1 MREIKFRVWI
11 EEEKT
16 MIDVPIID
24 FREKG
29 KIKTTYS
36 SPCGEWEYNFDEIE
50 LMQFTGLYDKNK
62 VPIYEG
68 DIVIFED
75 CEMSSESGYGDT
87 FINQG
92 VVEYNNENC
101 CFNVTERITV
111 ELVDVLYKDN
121 ETLEVIGNIY
131 DNPDL
136 LGE

>member
-1 MREIKFRVWI
+1 MDREIKFRVWI
-11 EEEKT
+11 EEEKA

-68 DIVIFED
+68 DILNFDDEYWVISFEYGKFIATFD
-75 CEMSSESGYGDT
+75 NVCEDLHEVSHY
-87 FINQG
+87 
-92 VVEYNNENC
+92 
-101 CFNVTERITV
+101 
-111 ELVDVLYKDN
+111 
-121 ETLEVIGNIY
+121 EVIGNIHENSNLIG
-131 DNPDL
+131 DVN
-136 LGE
+136 GN

>member
-1 MREIKFRVWI
+1 M
-11 EEEKT
+11 T
-16 MIDVPIID
+16 
-24 FREKG
+24 
-29 KIKTTYS
+29 KIK
-36 SPCGEWEYNFDEIE
+36 
-50 LMQFTGLYDKNK
+50 LLYMS
-62 VPIYEG
+62 G

-75 CEMSSESGYGDT
+75 CEMSTESGYGDT

-92 VVEYNNENC
+92 VIEYNEENC

-111 ELVDVLYKDN
+111 ELVDVLYKGN

>member
-1 MREIKFRVWI
+1 MREIKFRAWDKDLQEMHKI
-11 EEEKT
+11 Y
-16 MIDVPIID
+16 IID
-24 FREKG
+24 FV
-29 KIKTTYS
+29 
-36 SPCGEWEYNFDEIE
+36 DEEVVDENADIHKFTDIE

-75 CEMSSESGYGDT
+75 CEMSTESGYGDT

-92 VVEYNNENC
+92 VIEYNDENC

-121 ETLEVIGNIY
+121 ESLEVIGNIY